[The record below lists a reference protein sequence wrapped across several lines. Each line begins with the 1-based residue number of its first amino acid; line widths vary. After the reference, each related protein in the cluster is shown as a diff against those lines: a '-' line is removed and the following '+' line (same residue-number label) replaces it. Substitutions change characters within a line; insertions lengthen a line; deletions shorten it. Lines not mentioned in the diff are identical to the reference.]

1 MVHIH
6 SDIKRGLCLL
16 LLSLSLVT
24 AGTSQASSNA
34 TLNVFTCEPEWAA
47 LVKQLGG
54 DRVDVY
60 SATTAKQDPH
70 HVQARPSL
78 IAKARRA
85 DLLVCSG
92 AELEIGWLPLLLRKA
107 GNSRI
112 ASGDGRFF
120 AADYVEKLEIPQEL
134 DRRHGDVHATGNPHI
149 HTSPVNILI
158 IAEQLSERLAAI
170 DSENA
175 AHYRS
180 AFSSFDAGWSEAM
193 KRWQVRLS
201 AIDGTRVV
209 THHRYWSYLNEWL
222 GIELVATLE
231 PVPGVSPSSSYL
243 AGLIKTVE
251 REEPAFIMYVDYVSD
266 RPAEWLSERTGLQ
279 AIPLPSSVDFQAGET
294 LIQWFDALA
303 DRLEAAVSKERDNTG
318 G

>member
-1 MVHIH
+1 M
-6 SDIKRGLCLL
+6 
-16 LLSLSLVT
+16 
-24 AGTSQASSNA
+24 
-34 TLNVFTCEPEWAA
+34 
-47 LVKQLGG
+47 
-54 DRVDVY
+54 
-60 SATTAKQDPH
+60 SAKCWRDY
-70 HVQARPSL
+70 
-78 IAKARRA
+78 
-85 DLLVCSG
+85 LLVCSG
-92 AELEIGWLPLLLRKA
+92 AELDVVLLPLLLRKA
-107 GNSRI
+107 GYARI
-112 ASGDGRFF
+112 ASEEGQFF
-120 AADYVEKLEIPQEL
+120 AADYVDKLEIPKEL

-149 HTSPVNILI
+149 HTSPLNILI
-158 IAEQLSERLAAI
+158 IAEQLSERLATI

-180 AFSSFDAGWSEAM
+180 AFSSFDATWSEAM
-193 KRWQVRLS
+193 KRWQARLS
-201 AIDGTRVV
+201 ALNGARVV

-231 PVPGVSPSSSYL
+231 PVPGGSPSSSDL

-279 AIPLPSSVDFQAGET
+279 AIPLPASVDFQAGET

-303 DRLEAAVSKERDNTG
+303 DRLEAAVSTERDSAG

>member
-6 SDIKRGLCLL
+6 SRARRHLGLL
-16 LLSLSLVT
+16 LLCFIT
-24 AGTSQASSNA
+24 FTPGISQAA
-34 TLNVFTCEPEWAA
+34 LNVFACEPEWAA

-92 AELEIGWLPLLLRKA
+92 AELEVGWLPLLLRKA
-107 GNSRI
+107 GNNRI
-112 ASGDGRFF
+112 ISDEGRFF
-120 AADYVEKLEIPQEL
+120 AADHVDKLEIPQVL
-134 DRRHGDVHATGNPHI
+134 DRRHGDVHAEGNPHV

-175 AHYRS
+175 AHYRTAFS
-180 AFSSFDAGWSEAM
+180 AFDDDWREAM
-193 KRWQVRLS
+193 KRWQTRLS
-201 AIDGTRVV
+201 VLDGARVV

-243 AGLIKTVE
+243 AGLINTVE
-251 REEPAFIMYVDYVSD
+251 RDVPAFIMQVDYVNE
-266 RPAEWLSERTGLQ
+266 RPAEWLSERTGLPVVQ
-279 AIPLPSSVDFQAGET
+279 LPASTDFQGGES

-303 DRLEAAVSKERDNTG
+303 DRLEAAMSEQER
-318 G
+318 

>member
-16 LLSLSLVT
+16 LLSLSVVT
-24 AGTSQASSNA
+24 PGISQAND
-34 TLNVFTCEPEWAA
+34 TLSVFACEPEWAA

-92 AELEIGWLPLLLRKA
+92 AELEIGWLPLLLRKS

-112 ASGDGRFF
+112 ISDDGQFF
-120 AADYVEKLEIPQEL
+120 AADYVDKLEIPKEL
-134 DRRHGDVHATGNPHI
+134 DRRHGDVHAEGNPHV

-158 IAEQLSERLAAI
+158 IAEQLSEKLATI

-180 AFSSFDAGWSEAM
+180 TFSTFDDDWGEAM
-193 KRWQVRLS
+193 KRWETRLS
-201 AIDGTRVV
+201 VLDGTRVV
-209 THHRYWSYLNEWL
+209 THHRFWSYLNAWL

-251 REEPAFIMYVDYVSD
+251 REGPAFIMYVDYVSD

-279 AIPLPSSVDFQAGET
+279 AIPLPASVNFQGDET

-303 DRLEAAVSKERDNTG
+303 DMLEEAVSKERDNTSG
-318 G
+318 

>member
-16 LLSLSLVT
+16 LLSLSVLT
-24 AGTSQASSNA
+24 PGASQAND
-34 TLNVFTCEPEWAA
+34 TLSVFACEPEWAA
-47 LVKQLGG
+47 LAKQLGG

-112 ASGDGRFF
+112 ISGEGQFF
-120 AADYVEKLEIPQEL
+120 AADYVEKLEIPKEL
-134 DRRHGDVHATGNPHI
+134 DRRHGDVHAEGNPHV

-158 IAEQLSERLAAI
+158 IAEQLSERLAVI

-175 AHYRS
+175 VHYRS
-180 AFSSFDAGWSEAM
+180 AFSSFDARWREAV
-193 KRWQVRLS
+193 KRWQARMSVL
-201 AIDGTRVV
+201 DGVRVV

-243 AGLIKTVE
+243 AGLINTVE
-251 REEPAFIMYVDYVSD
+251 REDPAFIMYVDYVSD
-266 RPAEWLSERTGLQ
+266 RPAAWLSERTGLQ
-279 AIPLPSSVDFQAGET
+279 AIALPASVNFQGDET
-294 LIQWFDALA
+294 LIQWFDALV
-303 DRLEAAVSKERDNTG
+303 DRLEAAVSKAGEMTG

>member
-16 LLSLSLVT
+16 LLSLSVLS
-24 AGTSQASSNA
+24 AGTSQAND
-34 TLNVFTCEPEWAA
+34 TLSVFACEPEWAA

-92 AELEIGWLPLLLRKA
+92 AELEVGWLPLLLRKA
-107 GNSRI
+107 GNNRI
-112 ASGDGRFF
+112 ASEDGQFF
-120 AADYVEKLEIPQEL
+120 AADYVDKLEIPKEL

-149 HTSPVNILI
+149 HTSPLNILI
-158 IAEQLSERLAAI
+158 IAEQLSERLATI

-180 AFSSFDAGWSEAM
+180 AFSSFDATWSEAM
-193 KRWQVRLS
+193 KRWQARLS
-201 AIDGTRVV
+201 ALNGARVV

-279 AIPLPSSVDFQAGET
+279 AIPLPASVDFQAGET

-303 DRLEAAVSKERDNTG
+303 DRLEAAVSTERDSAG

>member
-1 MVHIH
+1 MHIH

-16 LLSLSLVT
+16 LLSLNVLTPGV
-24 AGTSQASSNA
+24 SQAND
-34 TLNVFTCEPEWAA
+34 TLSVFACEPEWAA

-92 AELEIGWLPLLLRKA
+92 AELEVGWLPLLLRKA
-107 GNSRI
+107 GNARI
-112 ASGDGRFF
+112 ASEEGQFF
-120 AADYVEKLEIPQEL
+120 AADYVGKLEIPQEL
-134 DRRHGDVHATGNPHI
+134 DRRHGDVHAAGNPHI
-149 HTSPVNILI
+149 HTSPVNIRN

-175 AHYRS
+175 AHYKS
-180 AFSSFDAGWSEAM
+180 AFSSFDDSWSEAM
-193 KRWQVRLS
+193 KRWQARLS
-201 AIDGTRVV
+201 VLDGTRVV

-243 AGLIKTVE
+243 AGLINTVE
-251 REEPAFIMYVDYVSD
+251 REDPAFIMYVDYVSD

-279 AIPLPSSVDFQAGET
+279 AIPLPASVDFQGGET
-294 LIQWFDALA
+294 LIQWYDALA
-303 DRLEAAVSKERDNTG
+303 DRLAAAVSKQERDNTG

>member
-16 LLSLSLVT
+16 LLSLSVLT
-24 AGTSQASSNA
+24 PGTSQADD
-34 TLNVFTCEPEWAA
+34 TLSVFACEPEWAA
-47 LVKQLGG
+47 LAKQLGG

-107 GNSRI
+107 GNSKI
-112 ASGDGRFF
+112 VSQGGQFF
-120 AADYVEKLEIPQEL
+120 AADYVDKLEVPQEL
-134 DRRHGDVHATGNPHI
+134 DRRHGDVHAAGNPHV

-180 AFSSFDAGWSEAM
+180 AFSSFDARWGEAM
-193 KRWQVRLS
+193 KRWQARLS
-201 AIDGTRVV
+201 VLNGTRVI

-251 REEPAFIMYVDYVSD
+251 REDPAFIMYVDYVSD

-279 AIPLPSSVDFQAGET
+279 AIPLPASVDFQGGGT

-303 DRLEAAVSKERDNTG
+303 DGLEAAVSKERNNAG